1 MTRYTFPV
9 GLLGLANWLTILRIL
24 LIPVFASLLVY
35 RQTTAAL
42 VVFCLASVTD
52 LLDGYIARARGSQT
66 RLGAFLDPLADKLL
80 LTTAF
85 VILTY
90 LYPRLLPFW
99 ITVTVLSR
107 DLLLILG
114 TALIHIAGGRVHPTP
129 TALGKA
135 STALQMVTILAVLLV
150 LAYQVDP
157 RIKSALVWITA
168 GFTVASGIQY
178 LYQGTKLLNQPV
190 DKEPHVPTLVR

>member
-1 MTRYTFPV
+1 M
-9 GLLGLANWLTILRIL
+9 GLANWLTTLRIL
-24 LIPVFASLLVY
+24 LIPLFVSLLVY
-35 RQTTAAL
+35 RQATAAL
-42 VVFCLASVTD
+42 LVFCLASVTD

-80 LTTAF
+80 LTASFAT
-85 VILTY
+85 LTY

-107 DLLLILG
+107 DFLLILG
-114 TALIHIAGGRVHPTP
+114 TALIHIAGGRVYPTP

-135 STALQMVTILAVLLV
+135 STALQMATVLAVLFV
-150 LAYQVDP
+150 LAYQIDP
-157 RIKSALVWITA
+157 RIKNVLLWITT

-178 LYQGTKLLNQPV
+178 LYQGTKLLNQPT

>member
-1 MTRYTFPV
+1 M
-9 GLLGLANWLTILRIL
+9 GLANWLTIFRIL
-24 LIPVFASLLVY
+24 LIPVFVSLLVY
-35 RQTTAAL
+35 RQATAAL
-42 VVFCLASVTD
+42 AIFCLASATD

-80 LTTAF
+80 LTASFAT
-85 VILTY
+85 LTY

-107 DLLLILG
+107 DFLLILG

-129 TALGKA
+129 TGLGKA
-135 STALQMVTILAVLLV
+135 STALQMVTVLAVLLV
-150 LAYQVDP
+150 LAFMMNP
-157 RIKSALVWITA
+157 RIKTALVWITA
-168 GFTVASGIQY
+168 GFTIASGVQY
-178 LYQGTKLLNQPV
+178 LYQGTKLLNYPT